1 MARSVSKQQVK
12 FILTTKTNLAEKQIN
27 EFLESLEPMM
37 VMRIEPI
44 AVFSGPSF
52 LVGAMIQYWV
62 EEEDNDA
69 ICDTESISG

>member
-52 LVGAMIQYWV
+52 LIGAMIQYWV
-62 EEEDNDA
+62 EEEDDDA
-69 ICDTESISG
+69 NCDAESISG

>member
-12 FILTTKTNLAEKQIN
+12 FILTTKTHIAEKQIN

-62 EEEDNDA
+62 EEEDDDA
-69 ICDTESISG
+69 NCDTESISG

>member
-1 MARSVSKQQVK
+1 MAKQQVK
-12 FILTTKTNLAEKQIN
+12 YILTTKTHTAEKQIN

-52 LVGAMIQYWV
+52 LIGAMIQYWV
-62 EEEDNDA
+62 EEEDDDA
-69 ICDTESISG
+69 NRDTESING

>member
-12 FILTTKTNLAEKQIN
+12 FILTTKTHTAEKQIN

-37 VMRIEPI
+37 VMRVEPI

-62 EEEDNDA
+62 EEEEDDT
-69 ICDTESISG
+69 ICDTESVD